1 MGDLPKGEFSAVT
14 LHNNMLEQ
22 VIGSGAS
29 ELLLHSYRSSF
40 NGFAAKLT
48 YEEAKKLADME
59 GVVSVFQSQK
69 EELHTAR
76 SWDFVGFFEHSR
88 RTVLESDI
96 IVAVLDTGIWPESE
110 SFDDKEF
117 GPPPKKWKGSC
128 QKSSNFT
135 CNNKIIGAR
144 YYRAKGD
151 YPLEDLQ
158 SPRDSVGHGSHTA
171 SIAAGAVVSKASLY
185 GFRAGTVRGGVPS
198 ARIAVYKICWYDG
211 CYDED
216 ILAAFDDAIADGVD
230 IISLS
235 FGGFFALEY
244 FNDSIAIG
252 AFHSMKNGI
261 LTSNSAGNDGPFYA
275 SVVNISPWS
284 LSVGASTIDKKFQ
297 TMVKLGNGKVFK
309 AGAIGALIRDDGFKD
324 FAYTFVLPVSVLGV
338 TDGSDILHYINTT
351 KKAEATILRSTEE
364 KDELAPYVASFSSR
378 GPNIL
383 SLDIL
388 KPDITAPGFDILAAW
403 SEATTVTGVIN
414 DKRIVPYNI
423 ISGTSMSCPHAT
435 ATNTDLE
442 FAYGS
447 GLINPSSAIDPGLVY
462 DTGEID
468 YIKYLCGQG
477 YSSKQL
483 RLVTGD
489 NRTGCTKATNG
500 SALDLNYPTFA
511 LVVSLSGDDTYFSR
525 DFHRTVTNV
534 GSPVS
539 TYNAI
544 INAPKELDIKVK
556 PNVLSFKSIGE
567 KKSFVV
573 TVAVKVGLPTVSGTL
588 VWDDGVHKVYIVYM
602 GERPNGEFSAER
614 VHINILEQALGSG
627 GSRFL
632 LHSYHRSFNGF
643 VAKLTND
650 DSHKLANMEGI
661 VSVFPNQMKQLH
673 TTRSWDFMGFSKNV
687 TRTNLESNIIIGML
701 DTGIWPES
709 ESFNDEGFGP
719 PPKKWKGICQGSSNF
734 TCNNKIIGARYYKAD
749 KNFHPT
755 DIQSPRDSE
764 GHGSH
769 TSSIAAAALVHKA
782 SLSGLASGLA
792 RGGVPSARIAVY
804 KICWANGCSDAD
816 ILAAFDDAIADGVD
830 VISLS
835 VGGSFAIDYFNDSIA
850 IGAFHSMKNGILTSN
865 SAGNSGPQ
873 LASITNVSPWSL
885 SVAAS
890 TIDRKFFTEV
900 KLGNGEMYKG
910 TSINTVELKHNLYPL
925 IYGGDAPNTKKGYDS
940 SESRYCSGDSLDKTV
955 VKGKIVLCDS
965 VDSGEGPLAAGAVG
979 AIMQY
984 YLDSAFNFP
993 LPVSCLGSEDGTDVS
1008 TYLNT
1013 TRKPKAKILKSI
1025 EETDEQAPYVI
1036 SFSSRGPNAIAYD
1049 ILKPDLTAPGVD
1061 ILAAWSQGTTVTGYE
1076 GDNRIVPYNI
1086 LSGTSM
1092 SCPHATAAAAYIK
1105 SFNPTWSP
1113 AAIKS
1118 ALMTTAVPLSLK
1130 TNTDA
1135 ELAFGSGHL
1144 VPSSAL
1150 DPGLIYDAGEID
1162 YVKFLCGQGYDT
1174 EIVRLVTGD
1183 RSNCS
1188 NSINGTAWDLN
1199 YPSFALSATPGKSTR
1214 RVFHRTVTNV
1224 GSGVSIYKATVK
1236 APPGLEIEVRPNLLG
1251 FKATGEMKS
1260 FIVKVKA
1267 KIDGNNITN
1276 MMLSGSL
1283 IWDDGL
1289 HQVRS
1294 PVVAFS
1300 LEEE

>member
-1 MGDLPKGEFSAVT
+1 MGT
-14 LHNNMLEQ
+14 
-22 VIGSGAS
+22 
-29 ELLLHSYRSSF
+29 
-40 NGFAAKLT
+40 KL
-48 YEEAKKLADME
+48 
-59 GVVSVFQSQK
+59 
-69 EELHTAR
+69 
-76 SWDFVGFFEHSR
+76 
-88 RTVLESDI
+88 
-96 IVAVLDTGIWPESE
+96 
-110 SFDDKEF
+110 
-117 GPPPKKWKGSC
+117 
-128 QKSSNFT
+128 
-135 CNNKIIGAR
+135 
-144 YYRAKGD
+144 
-151 YPLEDLQ
+151 
-158 SPRDSVGHGSHTA
+158 
-171 SIAAGAVVSKASLY
+171 
-185 GFRAGTVRGGVPS
+185 
-198 ARIAVYKICWYDG
+198 
-211 CYDED
+211 
-216 ILAAFDDAIADGVD
+216 
-230 IISLS
+230 
-235 FGGFFALEY
+235 
-244 FNDSIAIG
+244 
-252 AFHSMKNGI
+252 
-261 LTSNSAGNDGPFYA
+261 NSNDGPYYA

-309 AGAIGALIRDDGFKD
+309 GTSINTFDLKGKFYPLIWGADAPKYSSSESRVCLPGSLNETLVKGKIVLCDYLDFMEGPLQAGAVGALIRDDGFKD
-324 FAYTFVLPVSVLGV
+324 FAYTFMLPASVLGL

-351 KKAEATILRSTEE
+351 KKAEAAILRSTEE

-388 KPDITAPGFDILAAW
+388 KPDITAPGVDILAAW

-435 ATNTDLE
+435 AVAAYVKSFHPTWSPSAIKSALMTTAWPMSPKTNTDLE

-462 DTGEID
+462 DAGEID
-468 YIKYLCGQG
+468 YIKFLCGQG

-489 NRTGCTKATNG
+489 NKTGCTKATNG

-544 INAPKELDIKVK
+544 VNAPKELDIKVK

-614 VHINILEQALGSG
+614 LHINILEQVLGSG
-627 GSRFL
+627 GSSSL

-650 DSHKLANMEGI
+650 DAHKLANMEGI

-709 ESFNDEGFGP
+709 KSFNDEGFGP

-734 TCNNKIIGARYYKAD
+734 TCNNKIIGARYYKSD

-769 TSSIAAAALVHKA
+769 TSSIAAGALVHKA

-804 KICWANGCSDAD
+804 KICWADGCSDAD

-835 VGGSFAIDYFNDSIA
+835 VGGSFTIDYFNDSIA
-850 IGAFHSMKNGILTSN
+850 IGAFHSMKNRILTSN

-900 KLGNGEMYKG
+900 KLGNGEIYKG

-925 IYGGDAPNTKKGYDS
+925 IYGRDAPNTKKGYDS
-940 SESRYCSGDSLDKTV
+940 SESRYCSEDSLDKAL

-965 VDSGEGPLAAGAVG
+965 VNSGEGPLAAGAVG

-993 LPVSCLGSEDGTDVS
+993 LPVSCLGFDDGTDVS

-1013 TRKPKAKILKSI
+1013 TRKPKANILKSI
-1025 EETDEQAPYVI
+1025 EEKDEQAPYVI
-1036 SFSSRGPNAIAYD
+1036 SFSSRGPNPITYD

-1118 ALMTTAVPLSLK
+1118 ALMTTAVPLSLE
-1130 TNTDA
+1130 TNADA
-1135 ELAFGSGHL
+1135 EFAFGSGHL

-1174 EIVRLVTGD
+1174 KTVRLVTGD
-1183 RSNCS
+1183 RSKCS
-1188 NSINGTAWDLN
+1188 DSINGTAWDLN
-1199 YPSFALSATPGKSTR
+1199 YPSFALSVTPGKSTR

-1251 FKATGEMKS
+1251 FKAIGEMKS

-1294 PVVAFS
+1294 PVVAFA